1 MPTSPV
7 AQGQR
12 HKVEDRGKGVAPLPP
27 ANTTSTSDTPLPLP
41 LLVSPVAGLDS
52 GGRIPE
58 SRATKHPAGMMIN
71 DTVVY
76 IHSRVFLRWFRRV
89 FIVCA
94 CCHSVIRSPWRTPR
108 RAPPPT
114 SRIRRPSHGR
124 WFLVCLILSAY
135 LTRIEPPRG

>member
-71 DTVVY
+71 DKVVY
-76 IHSRVFLRWFRRV
+76 IHRSRIFALVQACVHRLCVPSFRDPQPL
-89 FIVCA
+89 A
-94 CCHSVIRSPWRTPR
+94 YSSPC
-108 RAPPPT
+108 APPHKSNSPPV
-114 SRIRRPSHGR
+114 SREMVS
-124 WFLVCLILSAY
+124 CLFDFVSLPYSN
-135 LTRIEPPRG
+135 